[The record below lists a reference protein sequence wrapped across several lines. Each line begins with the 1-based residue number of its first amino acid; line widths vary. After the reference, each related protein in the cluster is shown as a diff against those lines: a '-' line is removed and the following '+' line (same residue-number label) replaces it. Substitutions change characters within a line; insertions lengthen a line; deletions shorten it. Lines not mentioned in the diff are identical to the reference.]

1 MKINTKSWHYRFLKS
16 LDTSIPKSL
25 CPYFWKVVFAIT
37 WITGLIL
44 LLIAFFTSIGA
55 RIFEGIGFA
64 VDNIVLYWSLAAV
77 VGTATVTSAI
87 VLVVAVIF
95 GFVWAK
101 ENFKPPY
108 KEEPLII
115 TFVKNKKSKICPRL
129 EFEDMSK
136 KTEE

>member
-1 MKINTKSWHYRFLKS
+1 MKINTKSWHYRFLNS
-16 LDTSIPKSL
+16 LNTNIPNSL
-25 CPYFWKVVFAIT
+25 CPYFWKVVFTIA
-37 WITGLIL
+37 WITGSIL
-44 LLIAFFTSIGA
+44 LLIVGFASIGA
-55 RIFEGIGFA
+55 GIFEGIGFA
-64 VDNIVLYWSLAAV
+64 LDNMVLYWSLAAV
-77 VGTATVTSAI
+77 VGTVTVTSAI

-95 GFVWAK
+95 GFDWAK

>member
-1 MKINTKSWHYRFLKS
+1 MKINTKSWHYRFLNS
-16 LDTSIPKSL
+16 LDTNIPNSL
-25 CPYFWKVVFAIT
+25 CQYFWKVVFTIT
-37 WITGLIL
+37 WITGSIL
-44 LLIAFFTSIGA
+44 LLMALFATTGV
-55 RIFEGIGFA
+55 RIFEGIGFTL
-64 VDNIVLYWSLAAV
+64 DNMVLYWSLAAV
-77 VGTATVTSAI
+77 VGTAIAISAI
-87 VLVVAVIF
+87 VLVVAVVF

>member
-25 CPYFWKVVFAIT
+25 CPYFWKVVFTVALFA
-37 WITGLIL
+37 GSIL
-44 LLIAFFTSIGA
+44 LLTALFATMGVK
-55 RIFEGIGFA
+55 IFEGIGFTL
-64 VDNIVLYWSLAAV
+64 DNMVLYWSLAAV
-77 VGTATVTSAI
+77 VGTVTATSAI

>member
-16 LDTSIPKSL
+16 LNTSIPNSL
-25 CPYFWKVVFAIT
+25 CPYFWKVVFTIT
-37 WITGLIL
+37 WITGSIL

-64 VDNIVLYWSLAAV
+64 LDNMVLYWSLAAV
-77 VGTATVTSAI
+77 VGTVTATSAI

>member
-16 LDTSIPKSL
+16 LDTSIPNSL
-25 CPYFWKVVFAIT
+25 CPYFWKVVFTIA
-37 WITGLIL
+37 WITGSIL
-44 LLIAFFTSIGA
+44 LLTAFFTSIGA

-64 VDNIVLYWSLAAV
+64 LDNMVLYWSLAAV
-77 VGTATVTSAI
+77 VGTVTATSAI

-115 TFVKNKKSKICPRL
+115 TFVKNKKSKICPHL

>member
-1 MKINTKSWHYRFLKS
+1 MKISTKSWHYRFLNS
-16 LDTSIPKSL
+16 LNTNIPKSL
-25 CPYFWKVVFAIT
+25 CPYFWKVVFTIA
-37 WITGLIL
+37 WITGSIL
-44 LLIAFFTSIGA
+44 LLIAFFTSIGV

-87 VLVVAVIF
+87 ALVVAVIF

>member
-1 MKINTKSWHYRFLKS
+1 MKINTKSWHYRFLNS
-16 LDTSIPKSL
+16 LDTNIPNSL
-25 CPYFWKVVFAIT
+25 CPYFWKVVFTVTLFA
-37 WITGLIL
+37 GSIL
-44 LLIAFFTSIGA
+44 LLMAFFAIIGA
-55 RIFEGIGFA
+55 KIFEGIGFTL
-64 VDNIVLYWSLAAV
+64 DNAVLYWSLAAAA
-77 VGTATVTSAI
+77 GTAFAISTI
-87 VLVVAVIF
+87 VLVVAVVF